1 MIPAL
6 IAAFVIMLASL
17 SGILFVWKRLGR
29 WTESNIRYLATCS
42 IGVFSIIIFGLF
54 GEALEHGTLWS
65 TVLYALAG
73 LATIGIVVK
82 LIPDAHHHHEGG
94 DHDHSPIDARRML
107 LGDAV
112 HNIGDGLLLV
122 PAFAVDLHAGIAASI
137 AIFFHE
143 FVQETSE
150 FFVLRQAGYSTR
162 QALAKNFLV
171 SSTILIGVGLALA
184 LSSVDGLADALIPF
198 AAGGFLYVVLRDLV
212 PHTIKSVKRH
222 GKSHLHLGS
231 LVLGAAAMIAVTL
244 IAPHSHEEEGEHADE
259 LPKAPESAL
268 IGS

>member
-1 MIPAL
+1 MIPVL

-42 IGVFSIIIFGLF
+42 IGVFTVIIVGLF
-54 GEALEHGTLWS
+54 GEALEHQSAWN
-65 TVLYALAG
+65 VALYALAG
-73 LATIGIVVK
+73 LAAISITVK
-82 LIPDAHHHHEGG
+82 LIPNAHHHHEGG

-122 PAFAVDLHAGIAASI
+122 PAFAADLHAGIAASI

-150 FFVLRQAGYSTR
+150 FFVLKQAGYSTG
-162 QALAKNFLV
+162 QALAKCHRLGRV
-171 SSTILIGVGLALA
+171 RKTRSG
-184 LSSVDGLADALIPF
+184 PCR
-198 AAGGFLYVVLRDLV
+198 VLM
-212 PHTIKSVKRH
+212 
-222 GKSHLHLGS
+222 GS
-231 LVLGAAAMIAVTL
+231 NRR
-244 IAPHSHEEEGEHADE
+244 
-259 LPKAPESAL
+259 
-268 IGS
+268 